1 MNSTKSAVA
10 TETAVGGGSEQAV
23 AAAAAAAT
31 SGGGDIDMI
40 SHRCITPLPQRIGFI
55 GGGKMAMA
63 LAKGFMADGLVSPSQ
78 VFASAPSDKNLAL
91 WRQLGA
97 TTSHKNSEVIKAV
110 DIVFLAVKP
119 HIFPSVVDSWRNEV
133 RAGSTT
139 AAATA
144 DDMQA
149 ATFLCSDS
157 KLFVSVMAGVNC
169 QKLYDNL
176 AGIVPNPRIIRSAP
190 NTPAL
195 VGCGSSAFSLG
206 RGATKEDGDVI
217 KQLLSSVGMC
227 ELVPEH
233 LLDAVGGVS
242 GCGPAFVYTI
252 IEGLADGGVCQGL
265 PRDMAIKFAAQMV
278 MGSAKMV
285 LETGKHTG
293 QLKDEV
299 TSPGGTTIRGIQ
311 VIDRAGVRGT
321 MMDAVQA
328 AVTRAVE
335 LGKQA

>member
-1 MNSTKSAVA
+1 MST
-10 TETAVGGGSEQAV
+10 TEGGEQAI
-23 AAAAAAAT
+23 AAAAAGAP
-31 SGGGDIDMI
+31 SDIDMM
-40 SHRCITPLPQRIGFI
+40 SRCITPLPQNIGFI

-63 LAKGFMADGLVSPSQ
+63 LAKGFMADGLISPSQ

-97 TTSHKNSEVIKAV
+97 TTSHKNTEVIKSA

-119 HIFPSVVDSWRNEV
+119 HIFPSVVEGWRNEV
-133 RAGSTT
+133 RTGGGGSAD
-139 AAATA
+139 AAP
-144 DDMQA
+144 
-149 ATFLCSDS
+149 TFLCSDS

-169 QKLYDNL
+169 QKLHDNL
-176 AGIVPNPRIIRSAP
+176 ASVVPNPRVIRSAP
-190 NTPAL
+190 NTPSL
-195 VGCGSSAFSLG
+195 VGCGSSAFALG

-227 ELVPEH
+227 ECVPEH
-233 LLDAVGGVS
+233 LLDAVGGLS
-242 GCGPAFVYTI
+242 GCGPAFIYTI
-252 IEGLADGGVCQGL
+252 IEGMADAGVCQGL
-265 PRDMAIKFAAQMV
+265 PRDLAIKFAAQTV

-311 VIDRAGVRGT
+311 VIDRAGVRGV

-328 AVTRAVE
+328 AVNRAVE